1 MPEFQRQLAT
11 PNVSKFTQSLVQLI
25 KIESGEEQ
33 NVSCISFLVAQL
45 LNTDHQ
51 VLYLNIL
58 TRLVPLYPTLHR
70 ALNASLTALCM
81 RLLEESASGKSYGSI
96 AEAAANLYAVLPC
109 TGGKAGAVLLW
120 RSALEENMTFT
131 MNAIGNLRTT
141 IAKGQSGAE
150 AGLSSRLFVL
160 GNSQMRPQNPEIVP
174 IALALGRLR
183 CGVVVLSALMR

>member
-11 PNVSKFTQSLVQLI
+11 PNVSKLTQSLVQLI

-33 NVSCISFLVAQL
+33 NAGSTSFLVAQL
-45 LNTDHQ
+45 LNTYRQ

-70 ALNASLTALCM
+70 ASNASLTALCM
-81 RLLEESASGKSYGSI
+81 RLLEESASGKSYGTI

-109 TGGKAGAVLLW
+109 TGGKAGAASLW

-131 MNAIGNLRTT
+131 MNAMGSLRTT
-141 IAKGQSGAE
+141 VSRGESGVK
-150 AGLSSRLFVL
+150 AGLRIRLFLL
-160 GNSQMRPQNPEIVP
+160 GSSQMRPQNPEIIP